1 MSDQRNEIVYDSD
14 FLRDVRKLP
23 SECQNK
29 LAELIVIFQKDPFDP
44 KLHTKPLAAPL
55 QGVFSFRITRDYRV
69 GFKFLATHVIRLLAA
84 DNRDQIYKRLRRKLQ
99 A

>member
-1 MSDQRNEIVYDSD
+1 MSDQRNDIVYDSD

-23 SECQNK
+23 NECQDK
-29 LAELIVIFQKDPFDP
+29 LAGLIVIFQEDPFDP

-69 GFKFLATHVIRLLAA
+69 GFKFLAIHAIRLLAA
-84 DNRDQIYKRLRRKLQ
+84 DNRDQIYKRLRRKLRV
-99 A
+99 